1 MAFSTG
7 ATTNS
12 NSPGEVVN
20 NGNPMMAA
28 NVAAAANPA
37 AAASH
42 AAMAAGSARIN
53 CGGGKTTHEIFDALD
68 NDACAPAPDENLA
81 AHQYDHPEGGT
92 SPSLDAEVGSGAAAA
107 KEPKLKS
114 SVEHSA
120 SWETD
125 SQSDDKSGA
134 VQYTEHI
141 HVSKK
146 ANTGYVGVKRCSSG
160 NAGNRE
166 GRFKASCCKRPCYD
180 RHLGQFTSIE
190 AAARAYSHHQVSP
203 FA

>member
-1 MAFSTG
+1 MSIVINASLLPAEDPPAKRARESPAQFGLSD
-7 ATTNS
+7 ATHL
-12 NSPGEVVN
+12 
-20 NGNPMMAA
+20 A
-28 NVAAAANPA
+28 
-37 AAASH
+37 H
-42 AAMAAGSARIN
+42 
-53 CGGGKTTHEIFDALD
+53 GKTAHEIFDALD
-68 NDACAPAPDENLA
+68 NDACAPAPDENFA
-81 AHQYDHPEGGT
+81 AHQYDHPEGST

-114 SVEHSA
+114 SMEHSA

-125 SQSDDKSGA
+125 SQSGDEAGA